1 MTRPTVHGSSG
12 VTRRSGERARAMNET
27 AIMTGIPRSTR
38 MSRVVAGWAIL
49 LVGGVMTSSAFVDFA
64 RAEAPATRARL
75 DLGLLE
81 ASTLSRESNRW
92 TLLDARPPAEFAK
105 GHLPGARSFSW
116 EEHTRPNAQGVPYQ
130 LLPATEI
137 AGVLGAMGIT
147 EETPIVVY
155 GDADQS
161 WGGEGWTCWVLER
174 IGHRGPVRL
183 LTGGIEAWRAQ
194 GFALETSEP
203 GAPPQASVYRT
214 SESEALSIETEALR
228 RNPDAYAIVDTRSTR
243 EWALGRISGAVH
255 IPWEQFFDGDDNRPL
270 SPDAL
275 RALLSDRGVKTERPV
290 VYYCAAGVRSAY
302 AWLVHDLSGL
312 PPALNYEGGMEEWTR
327 TK

>member
-1 MTRPTVHGSSG
+1 MN
-12 VTRRSGERARAMNET
+12 ERAIRS
-27 AIMTGIPRSTR
+27 GIPRFTR

-49 LVGGVMTSSAFVDFA
+49 SVGGVMTSSAFVEPA

-81 ASTLSRESNRW
+81 ASILSRESNAW
-92 TLLDARPPAEFAK
+92 TLLDARPHAEFAK
-105 GHLPGARSFSW
+105 GHLPGAHSFSW
-116 EEHTRPNAQGVPYQ
+116 EDHTRPNAQGVPYQ
-130 LLPATEI
+130 LLPSSEI

-155 GDADQS
+155 GDADKS
-161 WGGEGWTCWVLER
+161 WGGEGWTCWMLER

-183 LTGGIEAWRAQ
+183 LSGGFEAWRTQ
-194 GFALETSEP
+194 GFALETREP
-203 GAPPQASVYRT
+203 GAPPQPSVYRP
-214 SESEALSIETEALR
+214 SESRALAIETKALR
-228 RNPDAYAIVDTRSTR
+228 SDPDAYAIVDTRSTA
-243 EWALGRISGAVH
+243 EWALGRIPGAVH
-255 IPWEQFFDGDDNRPL
+255 IPWQEFFQGDDNRPL

-275 RALLSDRGVKTERPV
+275 RTLLSDRGVNTERPV